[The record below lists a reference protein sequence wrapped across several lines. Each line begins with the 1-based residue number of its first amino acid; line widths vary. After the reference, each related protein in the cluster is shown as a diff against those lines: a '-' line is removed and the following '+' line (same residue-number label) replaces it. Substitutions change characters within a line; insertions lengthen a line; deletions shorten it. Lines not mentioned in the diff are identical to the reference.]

1 MRKILTILAVCFFAS
16 AVAADSDKVSAEAD
30 DSKIYVKTTH
40 SAEYEGGYDALAKYF
55 ADNVK
60 LSQFPQ
66 SEGGRVML
74 SVVVEKDGSV
84 SDAIILNGV
93 DPQIDDEVLKFAKT
107 MPKWKPAD
115 LNGEKVRFRAVFS
128 VEIR

>member
-1 MRKILTILAVCFFAS
+1 MCFFAS
-16 AVAADSDKVSAEAD
+16 AVAADSAKVSAEAD

-55 ADNVK
+55 ADKVK

-66 SEGGRVML
+66 AEGGRVML

-128 VEIR
+128 VEIQ